1 LLQYRVHVAGG
12 SSVLQ
17 THIAT
22 RRPPH
27 HWRLELPFL
36 CKLRVVVV
44 MQLDQLLGD
53 ADQVVVATAAELDEE
68 AVGGDPGGRL

>member
-1 LLQYRVHVAGG
+1 MERNTALFAYKNF
-12 SSVLQ
+12 
-17 THIAT
+17 TH
-22 RRPPH
+22 
-27 HWRLELPFL
+27 LPFL